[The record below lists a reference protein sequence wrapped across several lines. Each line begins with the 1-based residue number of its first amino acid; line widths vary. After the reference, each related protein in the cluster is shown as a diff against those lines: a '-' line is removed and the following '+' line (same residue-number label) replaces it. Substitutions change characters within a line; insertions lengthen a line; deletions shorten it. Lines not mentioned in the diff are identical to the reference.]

1 MTVFYQVAKK
11 SGHNDEV
18 TVLPRWPEG
27 GVSLYFQREAQS
39 IHMGTGALRR
49 AKGGDINNL
58 IPKSPQDAKINLISR
73 IYSTTFLL
81 KQYYSLVISF

>member
-11 SGHNDEV
+11 SGRNNEV

-39 IHMGTGALRR
+39 IHMGTGAGGR
-49 AKGGDINNL
+49 KGLTL
-58 IPKSPQDAKINLISR
+58 II
-73 IYSTTFLL
+73 
-81 KQYYSLVISF
+81 

>member
-11 SGHNDEV
+11 SGRNNEV

-39 IHMGTGALRR
+39 IHMGTGAGGR
-49 AKGGDINNL
+49 KGVTSGLEINFFVREPAGD
-58 IPKSPQDAKINLISR
+58 
-73 IYSTTFLL
+73 
-81 KQYYSLVISF
+81 